1 MIIPPELGTGT
12 NIFATDPHRIA
23 GSRAER
29 PLLEYPVLEK
39 FDWLFFDD
47 RPGVSRQLWDILLT
61 LIEIV
66 PVYKWVSWVGVGE
79 RPRL

>member
-1 MIIPPELGTGT
+1 MIIPPELGPVRTYLQLT
-12 NIFATDPHRIA
+12 RTVL
-23 GSRAER
+23 RAVER
-29 PLLEYPVLEK
+29 NDLCWNTPCRK
-39 FDWLFFDD
+39 SSIGFFFDD